1 MTRSNIR
8 RIGPIRIPVRFT
20 KVSWR
25 DLAATL
31 GPILLIG
38 LATIWAALWFVHPA
52 PPNTIT
58 ITGGPEGS
66 VFQTTAEKYR
76 KILARDGV
84 TLKILPS
91 QGSLENLKRLNDPA
105 FHVDLGFV
113 QDGVSAEIPTDD
125 LVSLGSI
132 FYEPLLVFYSGPVPV
147 DRLSALA
154 GKRLAIGPEGSG
166 TRSLASALLKANGI
180 EAGGTTT
187 LVDLDAEAAAQ
198 ALLDGKVDAVFLMGD
213 SAAPPIMRKLLRT
226 SGIQLLDFSQADAY
240 IRRYQ
245 YLNKLELPMGSI
257 DFGKNIP
264 DRDFHLIGPTVEMV
278 ARKDLHPALSD
289 LLIEAAREVH
299 GHASLLQRAGEFPA
313 PLAHDI
319 RISDDASRYYK

>member
-226 SGIQLLDFSQADAY
+226 SGIQLLDFS
-240 IRRYQ
+240 R
-245 YLNKLELPMGSI
+245 PMRTYV
-257 DFGKNIP
+257 DTN
-264 DRDFHLIGPTVEMV
+264 T
-278 ARKDLHPALSD
+278 
-289 LLIEAAREVH
+289 
-299 GHASLLQRAGEFPA
+299 
-313 PLAHDI
+313 
-319 RISDDASRYYK
+319 